1 MQPIILRNY
10 QRQAVEATL
19 RHFRQSTDSAVIVL
33 PTGAGKSLV
42 IAELARLARQRILVI
57 THVRELVEQNHAK
70 YAALGL
76 QAGIFSA
83 GLKRRDNQ
91 HQVTFAS
98 IQSLAGHTQSF
109 SETFSL
115 VIIDE
120 CHRVS
125 NDKNSQYQQV
135 LTHLRQHNP
144 ALKLLGLTATPYRLG
159 EGWIYH
165 RDYRGFVRD
174 TLSATFEQCIYE
186 LPLSQLIREG
196 YLTPPV
202 CIDAA
207 TRHYD
212 FSQLS
217 SECAGDYTTDE
228 VNQLLHKYPRVT
240 QAICEEVVEQ
250 AHGRKGV
257 MLFAASIEHAEEI
270 LGYLPQGEAFLVTG
284 NTDTAERDQMLLAF
298 KQLQIKYLVNV
309 SVLTTGFDAPHVDL
323 IAILRPTRSV
333 SLYQQIAGRGLR
345 LYPDKKDCLIIDY
358 AANGFNLFSPEVG
371 SPKPAANTEPVQVFC
386 PACGFA
392 NTYWGRTDEQGQVI
406 EHFGRR
412 CQGLVG
418 DSQVDQC
425 RFRFRFRECPHCNAE
440 NDITARRCEQCK
452 GVLIDHDDLLKR
464 ALSLKDA
471 RILRC
476 AGMTFSLEDE
486 RLNVQY
492 HDEDGETL
500 SEYFDLS
507 QPAQQRVFNRIFRR
521 WNVDSKQHNIR
532 SAQQALKVA
541 GYLKHPDFVIARQR
555 KHHWYI
561 SDRLFDYSGK
571 YRRAYELY

>member
-19 RHFRQSTDSAVIVL
+19 SHFRQSTASAVIVL

-42 IAELARLARQRILVI
+42 IAELARLARQRILVL

-83 GLKRRDNQ
+83 GLKRRDNR

-115 VIIDE
+115 VIVDE

-125 NDKNSQYQQV
+125 TDKDSQYQQV

-159 EGWIYH
+159 EGWIYR
-165 RDYRGFVRD
+165 RDYRGFIRD
-174 TLSATFEQCIYE
+174 TLSATFEHCIYE

-217 SECAGDYTTDE
+217 SEHTGDFDTHE

-240 QAICEEVVEQ
+240 QAICEEIVEQ
-250 AHGRKGV
+250 ASHRKGV
-257 MLFAASIEHAEEI
+257 MLFAASVEHAEEI
-270 LGYLPQGEAFLVTG
+270 LGYLPQGQACLVTG
-284 NTDTAERDQMLLAF
+284 NTDTAERARMLKAF
-298 KQLQIKYLVNV
+298 KQLQIKYLVNI

-345 LYPDKKDCLIIDY
+345 LFPDKTDCLIIDY

-371 SPKPAANTEPVQVFC
+371 SPKPAANTQPVQVFC
-386 PACGFA
+386 PSCGFA
-392 NTYWGRTDEQGQVI
+392 NTFWGRTDDQGQVM

-418 DSQVDQC
+418 ESQLEQC

-440 NDITARRCEQCK
+440 NDIAARRCQQCQ
-452 GVLIDHDDLLKR
+452 GILIDHDDLLKR
-464 ALSLKDA
+464 ALSFKDA
-471 RILRC
+471 KILRC
-476 AGMTFSLEDE
+476 AGMTFTSLDE
-486 RLNVQY
+486 RVRVTY

-500 SEYFDLS
+500 SEYFDLN
-507 QPAQQRVFNRIFRR
+507 QPAQQKAFNRVFRR
-521 WNVDSKQHNIR
+521 WHDGSQQRRIS
-532 SAQQALKVA
+532 SAQQALNVA
-541 GYLKHPDFVIARQR
+541 DQLKHPDFVIARLR
-555 KHHWYI
+555 KQHWSI
-561 SDRLFDYSGK
+561 SDRLFDYSGR
-571 YRRAYELY
+571 YRRAHDLH

>member
-19 RHFRQSTDSAVIVL
+19 SHFRQNTESAVIVL

-42 IAELARLARQRILVI
+42 IAELARLARQRILVL

-83 GLKRRDNQ
+83 GLQRRDSQ

-98 IQSLAGHTQSF
+98 IQSLAGHTKSF

-125 NDKNSQYQQV
+125 TDENSQYQQV

-159 EGWIYH
+159 EGWIYR

-174 TLSATFEQCIYE
+174 TLSATFEHCIYE

-217 SECAGDYTTDE
+217 SDRADNYDTDE
-228 VNQLLHKYPRVT
+228 VNRLLHKYPRVT
-240 QAICEEVVEQ
+240 QAICEEIVEQ
-250 AHGRKGV
+250 AVKRKGV
-257 MLFAASIEHAEEI
+257 MIFAASIEHAEEI
-270 LGYLPQGEAFLVTG
+270 LSYLPQKQACLITG
-284 NTDTAERDQMLLAF
+284 NTDTAERDQMLQAF
-298 KQLQIKYLVNV
+298 KQQQIKYLVNV

-345 LYPDKKDCLIIDY
+345 LFPGKSDCLIIDY

-371 SPKPAANTEPVQVFC
+371 SPRPAANTEPVQVFC
-386 PACGFA
+386 PECGFA
-392 NTYWGRTDEQGQVI
+392 NTFWGRTDDQGQVV
-406 EHFGRR
+406 EHFGRC

-418 DSQVDQC
+418 DPPVEPC
-425 RFRFRFRECPHCNAE
+425 RFRFRFRECPQCNAE
-440 NDITARRCEQCK
+440 NDIAARRCEQCN
-452 GVLIDHDDLLKR
+452 VLLIDHDDLLKR

-471 RILRC
+471 KILRC
-476 AGMTFSLEDE
+476 AGMTFSLQDK
-486 RLNVQY
+486 RLRVTY
-492 HDEDGETL
+492 HDEEGETL
-500 SEYFDLS
+500 SESFDLS
-507 QPAQQRVFNRIFRR
+507 QAAQQRVFNRVFRR
-521 WNVDSKQHNIR
+521 WHDETKQSRIR
-532 SAQQALKVA
+532 SAPQALKVA
-541 GYLKHPDFVIARQR
+541 DQLKHPDFVIARQR
-555 KHHWYI
+555 NQHWSI
-561 SDRLFDYSGK
+561 SERLFDYSGK
-571 YRRAYELY
+571 YRKAHELY